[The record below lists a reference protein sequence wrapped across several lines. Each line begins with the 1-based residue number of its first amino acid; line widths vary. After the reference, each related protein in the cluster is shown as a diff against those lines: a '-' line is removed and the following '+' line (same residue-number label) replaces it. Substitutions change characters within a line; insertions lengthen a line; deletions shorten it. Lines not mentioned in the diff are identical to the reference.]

1 MKVELMVEM
10 SVEWLEFEM
19 AELMVVKWAGVKAA
33 LMVGWLGRKLAA
45 ELVVVKGKTM
55 AGN

>member
-1 MKVELMVEM
+1 MVEM